1 MNLTKTFGIIALLM
15 VTAFP
20 AIAQPYTLDK
30 KIKPTELKLE
40 ADTRKGH
47 EGEMGIV
54 YFNRV
59 TDSTMYHYVTGHT
72 MFQMLDVLVTSVDGS
87 PLKVSLNQDI
97 WNDENNKKNT
107 ASSADNMA
115 SFKLRAEGK
124 FGIKIETDNPNNSL
138 YSIAVIASPEKKGY
152 LGNVFRKIK
161 DNEIEAG
168 GSGGGGSEGGGNT
181 MLYILLGV
189 AILVI
194 GLLAGKL
201 MGRKGKSASMILW
214 FLLAVPIGA
223 LAQSTSGTF
232 LTMEQFEE
240 YKSGVEST
248 QQNILRKLEI
258 LESERGAINSTIT
271 DMNTKVTQ
279 IRSTWN
285 DLKSLYTNYTGLS
298 SCINSTPPAGSP
310 SVPSIC
316 TDLFLDENGELVENE
331 DSECASCFLEILAG
345 IL

>member
-124 FGIKIETDNPNNSL
+124 FGIKIEL
-138 YSIAVIASPEKKGY
+138 
-152 LGNVFRKIK
+152 
-161 DNEIEAG
+161 
-168 GSGGGGSEGGGNT
+168 
-181 MLYILLGV
+181 
-189 AILVI
+189 
-194 GLLAGKL
+194 
-201 MGRKGKSASMILW
+201 
-214 FLLAVPIGA
+214 
-223 LAQSTSGTF
+223 
-232 LTMEQFEE
+232 
-240 YKSGVEST
+240 
-248 QQNILRKLEI
+248 QN
-258 LESERGAINSTIT
+258 
-271 DMNTKVTQ
+271 
-279 IRSTWN
+279 
-285 DLKSLYTNYTGLS
+285 
-298 SCINSTPPAGSP
+298 
-310 SVPSIC
+310 
-316 TDLFLDENGELVENE
+316 
-331 DSECASCFLEILAG
+331 
-345 IL
+345 